1 MFELKN
7 VKFRDILTVDELE
20 LKAQQVT
27 CIVGKSGGGKTTLL
41 KLLNN
46 LISADSGTILYKG
59 KEIDTYNPIALRRE
73 VMMLPQ
79 QTVMFSGTIREN
91 FNKTLRF
98 TEQEVASDE
107 VYKDLLQQV
116 GLKLPLEADTKDLSG
131 GEKQRVAL
139 ARVLLLHPET
149 LLLDE
154 PSSALDD
161 ETEDFIIGMVVD
173 YTRKRKGTLIMVTHA
188 MSVAE
193 RFADVTITLFDGK
206 IQRVDKLN
214 GTL

>member
-1 MFELKN
+1 MFKLKN
-7 VKFRDILTVDELE
+7 IKFRDILTVDELE

-46 LISADSGTILYKG
+46 LISADSGTILYKDR
-59 KEIDTYNPIALRRE
+59 EIDTYNPTTLRRE

-79 QTVMFSGTIREN
+79 QPVMFSGTIREN

-98 TEQEVASDE
+98 TEREPASDE
-107 VYKDLLQQV
+107 VFKDLLQQV
-116 GLKLPLEADTKDLSG
+116 GLNLPLEADTKDLSG

-161 ETEDFIIGMVVD
+161 ETEDFIISMVVD

-206 IQRVDKLN
+206 IQRVDTLN

>member
-1 MFELKN
+1 M
-7 VKFRDILTVDELE
+7 
-20 LKAQQVT
+20 
-27 CIVGKSGGGKTTLL
+27 
-41 KLLNN
+41 
-46 LISADSGTILYKG
+46 
-59 KEIDTYNPIALRRE
+59 
-73 VMMLPQ
+73 
-79 QTVMFSGTIREN
+79 
-91 FNKTLRF
+91 
-98 TEQEVASDE
+98 
-107 VYKDLLQQV
+107 
-116 GLKLPLEADTKDLSG
+116 
-131 GEKQRVAL
+131 AL

-161 ETEDFIIGMVVD
+161 ETEDFIISMVVD

-206 IQRVDKLN
+206 IQRVDTLN